1 MDFRKIIIC
10 GAISLGLAGSAF
22 AQVPTAPAPDQ
33 LALLK
38 SDNPKEAANKKL
50 VFDMWRAIIQG
61 GHTEMAEQYFTKGYI
76 QHNPNVAT
84 GRDAMVKYM
93 KESRPVKPIEPK
105 ITFPVIAI
113 VAEGDIV
120 MIATVSK
127 EDDPT
132 RPGEKYLGTHF
143 DMFRIENGK
152 IAEHWDSVPKD
163 PKKLHYNPNTQNE
176 K

>member
-1 MDFRKIIIC
+1 VQLAKTIVCC
-10 GAISLGLAGSAF
+10 GIAFGFAGVSV
-22 AQVPTAPAPDQ
+22 AQVAPTPAPDQ

-61 GHTEMAEQYFTKGYI
+61 GHVEMVEQYFTKGYI

-84 GRDAMVKYM
+84 GRDAMVEYM
-93 KESRPVKPIEPK
+93 KNSRPVKPIEPT

-113 VAEGDIV
+113 VAEGDHV

-127 EDDPT
+127 EKDPT
-132 RPGEKYLGTHF
+132 GQPYIGTHF
-143 DMFRIENGK
+143 DLFRIENGK

-163 PKKLHYNPNTQNE
+163 ASKLRYNPNTQNE
-176 K
+176 AK